1 MHNQDSFKLDWYHIF
16 SNFTCMFL
24 NPNSFFNLNSN
35 CSNLLDMSNL
45 LEQVKKAFCHHSAW
59 INCSS
64 EREKLLKFGAEGR
77 EFANIWD
84 HQNNSFKQWKVR
96 TISG

>member
-1 MHNQDSFKLDWYHIF
+1 MHNQDSFKLDWYHTF

-77 EFANIWD
+77 EIFEIA
-84 HQNNSFKQWKVR
+84 R
-96 TISG
+96 TIDSNIER